1 MDDLCIQG
9 RNAIRMPSG
18 GSDSVPDQWFSLY
31 HLARGL
37 SSKAGE
43 WVVRRRLPFNLR
55 DSRNPAMSI
64 DEIHEFEKAELL
76 VKSGLTKFPWLN
88 NSGRS
93 VSCAG

>member
-1 MDDLCIQG
+1 
-9 RNAIRMPSG
+9 
-18 GSDSVPDQWFSLY
+18 
-31 HLARGL
+31 
-37 SSKAGE
+37 
-43 WVVRRRLPFNLR
+43 
-55 DSRNPAMSI
+55 MSI